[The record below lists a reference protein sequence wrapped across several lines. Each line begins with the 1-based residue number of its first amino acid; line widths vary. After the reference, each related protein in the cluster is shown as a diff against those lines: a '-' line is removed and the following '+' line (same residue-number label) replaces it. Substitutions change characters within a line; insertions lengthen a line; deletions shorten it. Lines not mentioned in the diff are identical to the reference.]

1 MVAAK
6 YTKYI
11 CVFFALVTASALSA
25 AQRSSA
31 TAELSYGTILYDQP
45 QATELLRP
53 RTVAVALDAV
63 LAEQRLEIIG
73 ARRVL
78 DRGFMVGPPFEMA
91 VAADTVFR
99 RYRVA
104 DGERWCETGVPGVMY
119 TPADDE
125 NGRIFPG
132 LCLIDR
138 DGDGGFEAVRMLP
151 YERGVAARDMP
162 IEPVRLRPAPPV
174 VDPRISRLHV
184 YRRLRI
190 AEIGERDVVVVV
202 EHAQTRPGREE
213 PNYDAAPPT
222 DRVALALRS
231 DATAS
236 LAGLELRIE
245 GGPGNWRLTASGAL
259 EPWAVLESDGAALR
273 IGPFYLPERED

>member
-1 MVAAK
+1 MTLAK
-6 YTKYI
+6 YSRLPT
-11 CVFFALVTASALSA
+11 VLAFALFLQA
-25 AQRSSA
+25 AQSPADES
-31 TAELSYGTILYDQP
+31 LSYGTILYDP
-45 QATELLRP
+45 PEAADIVRP
-53 RTVAVALDAV
+53 RIVPVALDAV

-78 DRGFMVGPPFEMA
+78 DRGFVVGPPFEKT

-104 DGERWCETGVPGVMY
+104 EGERWCETGIPGVMY
-119 TPADDE
+119 TPPHDE
-125 NGRIFPG
+125 NGKIFPA

-151 YERGVAARDMP
+151 YERGIAPRDMP

-174 VDPRISRLHV
+174 TDSRISRLHV

-202 EHAQTRPGREE
+202 EHAQARPGREE
-213 PNYDAAPPT
+213 PDYDA
-222 DRVALALRS
+222 DRPSERITLALRPG
-231 DATAS
+231 AS
-236 LAGLELRIE
+236 ASVAGIGLRIE
-245 GGPGNWRLTASGAL
+245 GGPGGWRLAASGAL
-259 EPWAVLESDGAALR
+259 APWAVLERGGSAIR
-273 IGPFYLPERED
+273 IGPFYLAERED